1 VFEGRTCEMKIEWEM
16 KILREKKR
24 VAMNEKKKNS
34 VIKLREFKTPDKLTK
49 CFFKN

>member
-1 VFEGRTCEMKIEWEM
+1 MRNENRVGNENFEG
-16 KILREKKR
+16 KKR